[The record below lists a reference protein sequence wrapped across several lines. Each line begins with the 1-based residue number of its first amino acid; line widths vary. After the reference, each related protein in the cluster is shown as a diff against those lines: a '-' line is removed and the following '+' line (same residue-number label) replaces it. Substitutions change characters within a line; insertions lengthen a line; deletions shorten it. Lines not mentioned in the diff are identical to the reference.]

1 MKKYAICKKC
11 GFTIE
16 NIDPGSYYCPQCKK
30 EVQFYKLELF
40 DGSKPGKIYEKDD
53 YDYNTKS

>member
-16 NIDPGSYYCPQCKK
+16 NIDSGNYYCPQCKK
-30 EVQFYKLELF
+30 EDQFFKLELF
-40 DGSKPGKIYEKDD
+40 DGSKPDKIYEKDD
-53 YDYNTKS
+53 YNTKS